1 LDQNP
6 QLCDAKRLGLKKKG
20 KASVGENGREFIDD
34 LKAQFSFCE
43 TRRKSSKLQI
53 K

>member
-1 LDQNP
+1 MRCKTTGAQE
-6 QLCDAKRLGLKKKG
+6 KG

-34 LKAQFSFCE
+34 LKAQFRFCY
-43 TRRKSSKLQI
+43 TRRKSSKQLT